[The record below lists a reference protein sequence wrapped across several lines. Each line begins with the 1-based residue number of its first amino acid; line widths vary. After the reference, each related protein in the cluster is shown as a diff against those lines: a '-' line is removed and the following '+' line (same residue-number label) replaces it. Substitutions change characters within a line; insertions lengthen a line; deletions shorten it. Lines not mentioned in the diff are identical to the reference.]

1 MQFDFAKVP
10 APARYELLLST
21 ILPRPITII
30 TTLNPDDS
38 VNAAPYSLFNVMGHD
53 PAIVAVSILPHAEAR
68 LKDTG
73 SNILATSQFVL
84 NMVSEALAE
93 AMNITCI
100 EAPAGVSELELAQ
113 LGTKPSSKVRPPR
126 IAASPVTFEC
136 ELVTA
141 LSFGPNQAMV
151 LGRVLEAHVGDEFV
165 KNSTTGE
172 IDTPRLRLI
181 GGMHGARWYS
191 RTSDQ
196 FAMDRPTWAAW
207 KAQGKV

>member
-10 APARYELLLST
+10 ASARYELLLST

-30 TTLNPDDS
+30 TTLNPDGS

-100 EAPAGVSELELAQ
+100 DAPAGVSELELAQ

-126 IAASPVTFEC
+126 ITASPVTFEC
-136 ELVTA
+136 ELVTS